1 MSKHIECVLDYAA
14 AVAIAVALFCV
25 FLSAFNL
32 WSI

>member
-1 MSKHIECVLDYAA
+1 MKESILDYAA

-25 FLSAFNL
+25 FMSAFNL